1 MLIFETL
8 EFSGSKVDKIALSWL
23 KRAKDECGLD
33 IHDARL
39 CSIYWELRSQHGDV
53 LHKAANKAFDESS
66 EEEQDAFLT
75 LMCQVGYDIGVA
87 NRRGEDL
94 VSGLVFYY
102 EHRFEAQYLESYEF
116 TELKSQFEAL
126 LNNHKVA

>member
-1 MLIFETL
+1 MSVQE
-8 EFSGSKVDKIALSWL
+8 
-23 KRAKDECGLD
+23 RAE
-33 IHDARL
+33 
-39 CSIYWELRSQHGDV
+39 
-53 LHKAANKAFDESS
+53 
-66 EEEQDAFLT
+66 AFLT

-116 TELKSQFEAL
+116 AELKSQFETL